1 MAAVHAHE
9 PEFHI
14 ISGVA
19 GCVRSY
25 SNFYSFKR
33 HVYRKHREHLNIT
46 SRHSTAAHSSDIAS
60 VVTASD
66 DFDFSDML
74 ECDNFND
81 THSDF
86 QHTKNMALFL
96 LKAKEIRKVSQMS
109 LDGLTSDFGNILQ
122 RTIKQLKLDINRCLQ
137 TSSINME
144 AIQGLTETFN
154 HPNIT
159 NPFRQLESR
168 YQQEKFYKEHLNL
181 LVGIKIYVYYILTIA
196 ITTQIVTIIK
206 THHMYSDYDY
216 QYATCILLRLV
227 KKLCSYNMYGIY
239 YMYMLFKYTQ

>member
-1 MAAVHAHE
+1 MKTICWLCYRVAASDLKGILRHMAAVHAHE

-14 ISGVA
+14 ICGIA

-46 SRHSTAAHSSDIAS
+46 SRHLTAAHSSDIAS

-96 LKAKEIRKVSQMS
+96 LKTKEIRKVSQMS
-109 LDGLTSDFGNILQ
+109 LDGLTSDFSNILENNQ
-122 RTIKQLKLDINRCLQ
+122 
-137 TSSINME
+137 
-144 AIQGLTETFN
+144 AIEVRHKHMF
-154 HPNIT
+154 T
-159 NPFRQLESR
+159 N
-168 YQQEKFYKEHLNL
+168 K
-181 LVGIKIYVYYILTIA
+181 
-196 ITTQIVTIIK
+196 
-206 THHMYSDYDY
+206 
-216 QYATCILLRLV
+216 
-227 KKLCSYNMYGIY
+227 
-239 YMYMLFKYTQ
+239 